1 MDVDDMKTFNEEYNL
16 VHVILEDMESCY
28 TTIKH
33 YAETLQT
40 DEIREFCKDL
50 IDDPVFHDK
59 VHQVEALEMS
69 LEDTY
74 NDNEERIEE
83 QDSIDSA
90 YDRKMYYDDR
100 L

>member
-1 MDVDDMKTFNEEYNL
+1 MDVDDMKTFNQEYDR
-16 VHVILEDMESCY
+16 VHIILEDLESCY

-33 YAETLQT
+33 YAESLQT
-40 DEIREFCKDL
+40 EELKDFCKDL
-50 IDDPVFHDK
+50 IDNPLFKDET
-59 VHQVEALEMS
+59 HQVESLELY

-74 NDNEERIEE
+74 NDNEERINE

-90 YDRKMYYDDR
+90 YDRRMYYDDR

>member
-1 MDVDDMKTFNEEYNL
+1 MDVDDMKTFNEEYDL

-33 YAETLQT
+33 YAESLQS
-40 DEIREFCKDL
+40 EELKGFCKDL
-50 IDDPVFHDK
+50 IDNPIFKDET
-59 VHQVEALEMS
+59 HQVESLELY

-74 NDNEERIEE
+74 NDNEERINE
-83 QDSIDSA
+83 QDSIDRA
-90 YDRKMYYDDR
+90 YDRKMWEDDR

>member
-1 MDVDDMKTFNEEYNL
+1 MDVDDMKTFNKEYDL
-16 VHVILEDMESCY
+16 VHVILEDLESCY

-33 YAETLQT
+33 YSETLQT
-40 DEIREFCKDL
+40 DELKGFCKDL
-50 IDDPVFHDK
+50 IDNPVFK
-59 VHQVEALEMS
+59 EETHQVESLELS

-90 YDRKMYYDDR
+90 YDRKAYYDDR

>member
-1 MDVDDMKTFNEEYNL
+1 MDIDDMKTFNQEYDS
-16 VHVILEDMESCY
+16 VHVILEDLESCY
-28 TTIKH
+28 ITIKH
-33 YAETLQT
+33 YAESLQS
-40 DEIREFCKDL
+40 EELKGFCKDL
-50 IDDPVFHDK
+50 VDNPIFKDET
-59 VHQVEALEMS
+59 HQVESLELY

-74 NDNEERIEE
+74 NDNEEIINE

>member
-1 MDVDDMKTFNEEYNL
+1 MDVDDMKTFNKEYDL
-16 VHVILEDMESCY
+16 VHVILEDLESCY

-33 YAETLQT
+33 YSETLQT
-40 DEIREFCKDL
+40 DELKGFCKDL
-50 IDDPVFHDK
+50 IDNPVFK
-59 VHQVEALEMS
+59 EETHQVESLELS

-83 QDSIDSA
+83 QDSIDSV
-90 YDRKMYYDDR
+90 YDRKAYYDDR